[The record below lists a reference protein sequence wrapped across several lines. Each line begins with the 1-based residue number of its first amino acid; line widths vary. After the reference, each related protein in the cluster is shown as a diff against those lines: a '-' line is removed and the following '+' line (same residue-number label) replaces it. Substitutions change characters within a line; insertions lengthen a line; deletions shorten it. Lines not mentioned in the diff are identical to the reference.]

1 MLAVGLEVGSC
12 CCTKLYSICS
22 LSINI
27 ELPQMYTVVRLY
39 NDDDLEGTIATSQRY
54 YRAAPIYT
62 PVPGYLLNGFL
73 VF

>member
-1 MLAVGLEVGSC
+1 
-12 CCTKLYSICS
+12 
-22 LSINI
+22 
-27 ELPQMYTVVRLY
+27 MYTVVRLY